1 MTQNLQDNDNEDNES
16 DDDDV
21 GITGVDNVGDV
32 QSEVLPALGGGALCS
47 VALCW

>member
-1 MTQNLQDNDNEDNES
+1 MTQNLQDNDNEANES
-16 DDDDV
+16 DD
-21 GITGVDNVGDV
+21 ITGVDNVGDV